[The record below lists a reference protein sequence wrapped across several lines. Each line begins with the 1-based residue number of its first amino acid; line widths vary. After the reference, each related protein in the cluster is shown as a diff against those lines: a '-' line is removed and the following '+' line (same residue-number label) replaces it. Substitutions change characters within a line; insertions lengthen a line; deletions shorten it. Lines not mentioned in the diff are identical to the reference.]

1 MDGVALITGVFTVF
15 FEIAYQSYLPALIPR
30 ADLVEGNSKLEVSR
44 SVAQVAGPAIAGLL
58 LQIVAA
64 ARAILIDA
72 ASFAVSAVAGPVRLR
87 QEPVGATT

>member
-1 MDGVALITGVFTVF
+1 
-15 FEIAYQSYLPALIPR
+15 LIPR

-72 ASFAVSAVAGPVRLR
+72 ASFAVSAVAGPVRPSAAASRGHHLSPLPV
-87 QEPVGATT
+87 QLQAEPWS